1 MKRFI
6 TPVLLILL
14 LAGCQSGPQEWVLIS
29 KDSSGAIHQWIRDLD
44 QDVNLVEAYS
54 LSPDSLDW
62 YMSRASGII
71 IGGGGD
77 VSPSLYGKPEYA
89 GVCAGVDPYRDSLE
103 TMLIGYAMEQQLP
116 LLGICRGHQIM
127 NVTAGGSLIPDIP
140 TYIGRTVNHR
150 STRDSAHMVVV
161 REGSF
166 LHGIVLKDTLYV
178 NSRHHQCVDDLAAS
192 FTAGAHAE
200 DGIIESIELYGP
212 TESSGENRAN
222 GEVFI
227 LGVQWHPENLP
238 DPSSRRIGMAF
249 IESI

>member
-1 MKRFI
+1 MKRFLA
-6 TPVLLILL
+6 PVLIILL
-14 LAGCQSGPQEWVLIS
+14 LAECQFEPQEWVLIS

-44 QDVNLVEAYS
+44 PDVNLVEAYS

-62 YMSRASGII
+62 YMSHASGII

-77 VSPSLYGKPEYA
+77 VSPSLYGKPEYT

-103 TMLIGYAMEQQLP
+103 TSLIGYAIKQQLP

-140 TYIGRTVNHR
+140 TYIGCTVDHR
-150 STRDSAHMVVV
+150 STKDSAHMVVV
-161 REGSF
+161 RQGSF
-166 LHGIVLKDTLYV
+166 LHGIVLNDTLFV
-178 NSRHHQCVDDLAAS
+178 NSRHHQCVDDLADS

-200 DGIIESIELYGP
+200 DGIIESIEPSGP
-212 TESSGENRAN
+212 SGFNGENGN
-222 GEVFI
+222 VFI
-227 LGVQWHPENLP
+227 LGVQWHPESLP

-249 IESI
+249 IESL

>member
-6 TPVLLILL
+6 TPFLIILL
-14 LAGCQSGPQEWVLIS
+14 LGGCQSGPQEWVLIS
-29 KDSSGAIHQWIRDLD
+29 KDSSGAIQQWIKDLD
-44 QDVNLVEAYS
+44 PGVRPVEAYS

-77 VSPSLYGKPEYA
+77 VSPTLYGKPEYA
-89 GVCAGVDPYRDSLE
+89 GICAGVDPYRDSLE
-103 TMLIGYAMEQQLP
+103 TRLIEYAMERQLP

-140 TYIGRTVNHR
+140 TYIGRTVDHR
-150 STRDSAHMVVV
+150 STSDSAHIIVI

-178 NSRHHQCVDDLAAS
+178 NSRHHQCVDELATS
-192 FTAGAHAE
+192 YHAGAYAK
-200 DGIIESIELYGP
+200 DGIIESIEPAGF
-212 TESSGENRAN
+212 TEPSGRDK
-222 GEVFI
+222 GVFI
-227 LGVQWHPENLP
+227 LGVQWHPESLP
-238 DPSSRRIGMAF
+238 VPSSERIGMAF
-249 IESI
+249 IDSL